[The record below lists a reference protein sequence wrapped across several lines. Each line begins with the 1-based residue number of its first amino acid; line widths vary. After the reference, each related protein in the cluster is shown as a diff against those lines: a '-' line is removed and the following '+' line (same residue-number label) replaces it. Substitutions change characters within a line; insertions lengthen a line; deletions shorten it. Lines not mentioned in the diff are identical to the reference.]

1 MACHAP
7 SNNDNY
13 EDHGNLEKY
22 LLLWMK
28 TCITEKDINWYIM
41 IINDEKEHY

>member
-1 MACHAP
+1 MARHAP

-13 EDHGNLEKY
+13 EGHRNLEKY

-28 TCITEKDINWYIM
+28 TCMTEKDINGYIM
-41 IINDEKEHY
+41 IINDEKENY